1 MIASTLLRRL
11 VVCASLIAALGV
23 AVFAGT
29 AAAGAATTGTYDF
42 QESFPPFPDVNL
54 CTGVT
59 GINTGT
65 ITVDGRYTDIGNGAQ
80 HVTEV
85 DTLDYRVDYPDG
97 TYLISHSSNHAEFN
111 TNGFGDA
118 EFTTAQQDRG
128 TLYSA
133 GGQVL
138 GYQTVFGLLHFTW
151 QDDFLTV
158 ISDPSQFRVTC
169 S

>member
-1 MIASTLLRRL
+1 MIASTLLRRFC
-11 VVCASLIAALGV
+11 VCAPLLAALGL
-23 AVFAGT
+23 AVFAGG
-29 AAAGAATTGTYDF
+29 ASAAATTGTYDF
-42 QESFPPFPDVNL
+42 QESFPPSPDVNL

-59 GINTGT
+59 GLNALT
-65 ITVDGRYTDIGNGAQ
+65 ITVDGRYTDTGNGSQ

-85 DTLDYRVDYPDG
+85 DTVDYRVDYPDG
-97 TYLISHSSNHAEFN
+97 TYLISHSTGHAEFD
-111 TNGFGDA
+111 TNAVGDA

-133 GGQVL
+133 DGQVL

-151 QDDFLTV
+151 HDDMQTV

-169 S
+169 T